1 MRDLKHLSRDVESRS
16 ERKEPTI
23 GKDFSLDEKSS
34 TSSSVRNLRQT
45 KEASGQQARG
55 ETKTSR
61 MIKDVLMDDTQGVA
75 RRSRVKPEGEKKAGS
90 LITPATES
98 TMESRVA
105 RNARTVREAQP
116 RRDGKGLTPK
126 ANRDSGVMVG
136 RWIQIQRWLKKL
148 AIGLL
153 AILAIW
159 GGYKAIGPLTELF
172 QRPIKSVTVEGEF
185 HFITQERATQLI
197 MQEIDEDFLQID
209 LSKIKS
215 VLLEDPWVE
224 KVTLTRRWPDTLV
237 VKIAEQKPIA
247 RWGEGFLNQRGD
259 IVRVK
264 EMKGLNHLPWLQGDE
279 MYAAEILQ
287 QYQDLSLLLRPK
299 GLEILALRCDSK
311 KSWRLTLKND
321 VEIAI
326 GRDQVMEKMRRFVT
340 VYEAQLQQV
349 WQDVKSIDVR
359 YSNGVAVRWSEE
371 SDTAKKMIKTELPKP
386 VVQHLVQ

>member
-1 MRDLKHLSRDVESRS
+1 MRDLKHLSREGRL

-23 GKDFSLDEKSS
+23 GSDSSLGERSV
-34 TSSSVRNLRQT
+34 SSSVRNIRQE
-45 KEASGQQARG
+45 KNQARDVRKPR
-55 ETKTSR
+55 EVKVEPATSR
-61 MIKDVLMDDTQGVA
+61 VIRDVLMDDMEEV
-75 RRSRVKPEGEKKAGS
+75 REPETDLAK
-90 LITPATES
+90 
-98 TMESRVA
+98 ESRVA
-105 RNARTVREAQP
+105 RSARVIRESQP
-116 RRDGKGLTPK
+116 RQDGKGLMPK
-126 ANRDSGVMVG
+126 ANRNSGAMVG

-148 AIGLL
+148 VVGLSVL
-153 AILAIW
+153 LAIW
-159 GGYKAIGPLTELF
+159 GGYKALGPLTELF

-185 HFITQERATQLI
+185 HFISQERATQLI

-247 RWGEGFLNQRGD
+247 RWDQGFLNQRGD

-264 EMKGLNHLPWLQGDE
+264 EMKGLDHLPWLQGE
-279 MYAAEILQ
+279 EIYAAEILQ

-299 GLEILALRCDSK
+299 GLEILALHCDSK

-340 VYEAQLQQV
+340 VYEAQLNQV

-359 YSNGVAVRWSEE
+359 YSNGVAVRWIEG
-371 SDTAKKMIKTELPKP
+371 SDTAKKMISNDMPKP
-386 VVQHLVQ
+386 TSQNLIQ